1 MRMLISSVLVDD
13 QEKALD
19 FYTTKLGF
27 IKKTDIPLGQ
37 YRWLTVVSPEDMDG
51 HELVL
56 EPDQHPAAKQF
67 KAALL
72 EDGIPSRSFACDDV
86 ERVYE
91 RLVNEG
97 VTFTQPPTEMGP
109 AMMAVLDDTC
119 GNLIQ
124 IASLTAKS
132 EHGNN

>member
-13 QEKALD
+13 QEKALN

-56 EPDQHPAAKQF
+56 ARIIHRP
-67 KAALL
+67 
-72 EDGIPSRSFACDDV
+72 R
-86 ERVYE
+86 
-91 RLVNEG
+91 
-97 VTFTQPPTEMGP
+97 
-109 AMMAVLDDTC
+109 
-119 GNLIQ
+119 
-124 IASLTAKS
+124 
-132 EHGNN
+132 